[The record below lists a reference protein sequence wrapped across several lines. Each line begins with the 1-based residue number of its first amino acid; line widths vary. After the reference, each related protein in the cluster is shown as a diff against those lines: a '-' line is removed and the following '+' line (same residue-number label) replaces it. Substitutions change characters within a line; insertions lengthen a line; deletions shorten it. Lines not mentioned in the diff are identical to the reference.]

1 MTPISI
7 VPYTPELK
15 SHFGRINK
23 EWVTKYF
30 TIEPF
35 DMAQLDEPDRYI
47 IDNGGAILFAKEGED
62 IIGTIGLI
70 KTDINNSYELIK
82 MGVVPKAQ
90 GKGVGQLLIKGIV
103 EEARK
108 KGANKIILYSSSKL
122 VPALSLY
129 KKMGFKEAV
138 KECGK
143 YARCDVKM
151 ELEL

>member
-1 MTPISI
+1 MNQISI

-15 SHFGRINK
+15 IHFGRINK

-35 DMAQLDEPDRYI
+35 DMAQLDEPDRHI
-47 IDNGGAILFAKEGED
+47 IDNGGVILFAKDGEEV
-62 IIGTIGLI
+62 IGTIGLI
-70 KTDINNSYELIK
+70 RADDEYSFELIK
-82 MGVVPKAQ
+82 MGVVPEAQ
-90 GKGVGQLLIKGIV
+90 GKGVAQLLIMGIV

-108 KGANKIILYSSSKL
+108 KGADKIILYSSSKL
-122 VPALSLY
+122 IPALSLY